1 MVILRKLNPSDAAT
15 LASIANNKKIADNL
29 RDVFPHP
36 YTLKDA
42 EWFIQF
48 DSNESPDH
56 RWAIEYNSKL
66 CGIIGLH
73 VKEDVYAQNL
83 EIGYWLGE
91 EYWGKGIMTQAIQ
104 QVLKIGFEDLNC
116 HRIYASV
123 FDYNDGSRRVLEKA
137 GFRNEG
143 LLIESIYKNEGYHN
157 EIRFGMT
164 KLEYKKRG

>member
-1 MVILRKLNPSDAAT
+1 
-15 LASIANNKKIADNL
+15 
-29 RDVFPHP
+29 
-36 YTLKDA
+36 
-42 EWFIQF
+42 
-48 DSNESPDH
+48 
-56 RWAIEYNSKL
+56 
-66 CGIIGLH
+66 
-73 VKEDVYAQNL
+73 
-83 EIGYWLGE
+83 
-91 EYWGKGIMTQAIQ
+91 MTQAIQ